1 MTILVVVA
9 HPDDEL
15 LGCGASIAKWTKAGK
30 VVHILIMAE
39 GSTSRDVSRDVD
51 TKNEELSLLATSAH
65 QAAEIIG
72 AASVKLLGFP
82 DNRMDSLDRLDVL
95 KAVETEIDQLQP
107 HTVITHHCGDVN
119 IDHRIIHEAVVT
131 ACRPQPDHP
140 VRRLLAFE
148 VPSSTEY
155 QPPSSN
161 AAFQPNWFEDVSET
175 LNLKID
181 ALKVYRSEM
190 REWPHARSLK
200 NVEYLARWR
209 GGSVGCEAAEAFSLL
224 RNIV

>member
-9 HPDDEL
+9 HPDDEM

-39 GSTSRDVSRDVD
+39 GATSRDVARDVD
-51 TKNEELSLLATSAH
+51 AKNEELSLLVRSAQ
-65 QAAEIIG
+65 QAGKIIG

-82 DNRMDSLDRLDVL
+82 DNRMDSLDRLDVV
-95 KAVETEIDQLQP
+95 KAVEAEIERLQP
-107 HTVITHHCGDVN
+107 HTVVTHHCGDVN
-119 IDHRIIHEAVVT
+119 IDHRITHEAVVT

-148 VPSSTEY
+148 VPSSTEW

-161 AAFQPNWFEDVSET
+161 VTFQPNWFEDVSET
-175 LNLKID
+175 LNLKIE
-181 ALKVYRSEM
+181 ALKVYKSEM
-190 REWPHARSLK
+190 WEWPHARSVQS
-200 NVEYLARWR
+200 VEHLARWR
-209 GGSVGCEAAEAFSLL
+209 GSSVGYDAAEAFILL
-224 RNIV
+224 RELK

>member
-1 MTILVVVA
+1 MTFLVAVT
-9 HPDDEL
+9 HPDDEI

-30 VVHILIMAE
+30 VVHILIMTE
-39 GSTSRDVSRDVD
+39 GATSRNVARDVD
-51 TKNEELSLLATSAH
+51 TKNEELSLLVRSAQ
-65 QAAEIIG
+65 QAGKILG

-82 DNRMDSLDRLDVL
+82 DNRMDSLDRLDVV
-95 KAVETEIDQLQP
+95 KAVEAEIERLQP
-107 HTVITHHCGDVN
+107 HTVITHHSGDVN
-119 IDHRIIHEAVVT
+119 IDHRITHEAVVT

-148 VPSSTEY
+148 TPSNTEW
-155 QPPSSN
+155 QPSGSN
-161 AAFQPNWFEDVSET
+161 VVFQPNWFEDVSRAIDR
-175 LNLKID
+175 KIE
-181 ALKVYRSEM
+181 ALKVYKSEM
-190 REWPHARSLK
+190 RERPYARSLK